1 MDRSYA
7 TSKDVGEESGWK
19 MISVQIAAKDPSL
32 RVQYSIRGAGAWRVW
47 VTELERCR
55 LHLNVRAA
63 ENRAQVSGPMMCVAI
78 NQHTVNM
85 ILDVATGLS

>member
-32 RVQYSIRGAGAWRVW
+32 RVNIPY
-47 VTELERCR
+47 
-55 LHLNVRAA
+55 AA
-63 ENRAQVSGPMMCVAI
+63 QEPGEF
-78 NQHTVNM
+78 
-85 ILDVATGLS
+85 G